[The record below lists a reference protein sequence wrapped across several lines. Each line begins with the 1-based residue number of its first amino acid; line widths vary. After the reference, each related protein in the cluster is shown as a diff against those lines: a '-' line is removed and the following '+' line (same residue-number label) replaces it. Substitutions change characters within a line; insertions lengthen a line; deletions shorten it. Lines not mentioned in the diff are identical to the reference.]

1 MNNITSFFE
10 YYKIINPKP
19 RNFIPVCAIVLIIL
33 SASVKASDEG
43 SIRSI
48 IDHILIENWTGDL
61 DGMIER
67 KKIRVLIPFNKMLF
81 FLDGPHMRG
90 ISVELLM
97 EFEKYINTKYK
108 SGNLNTKII
117 FIPTPR
123 NKLFSALDE
132 GYGDIAVGNLTITNQ
147 RRKIVDFSDPF
158 LSSVSEVLVTS
169 STTADV
175 KSIYDLS
182 GKKIYV
188 RPSSSYFENLE
199 KINLGFKNID
209 LPKIKIVQVEE
220 YLEDSDLLEM
230 VNSNLIPAMIIDNHK
245 AQFWAEIFEN
255 IQIHNMISIHNDGE
269 ISWAFRKD
277 SPILKSKIN
286 QFVKNHKKGTLLG
299 NILFKRYLR
308 ENKWVRNSL
317 TDKNFKRLESIAE
330 LFKKYGEKY
339 KFDWL
344 MLAALGFQESQL
356 DQSKR
361 SHRGALGIMQILPST
376 ARDKNIN
383 IKDIDKLEN
392 NIHAGSKYLRFLQ
405 DRYFTDEKLDAL
417 NQDLFTLAAY
427 NAGPARI
434 AKLRIEARESGF
446 DPNIWF
452 GNVEVIAAKRVG
464 RETVQYVSN
473 IYKYYIAYRLAL
485 DKKINTKKIK
495 IKASS

>member
-10 YYKIINPKP
+10 YYKINIPKS
-19 RNFIPVCAIVLIIL
+19 RNFIPVCAIVLIVL
-33 SASVKASDEG
+33 SSTVKASDEG

-90 ISVELLM
+90 ISVELLT

-123 NKLFSALDE
+123 NKLFSALKE

-147 RRKIVDFSDPF
+147 RKKTVDFSDPF
-158 LSSVSEVLVTS
+158 LSNVSEVLVTS
-169 STTADV
+169 STTAGV

-188 RPSSSYFENLE
+188 RLSSSYFENLE

-209 LPKIKIVQVEE
+209 LPKINIVQVEE

-230 VNSNLIPAMIIDNHK
+230 INSNLIPAMVIDNHK

-255 IQIHNMISIHNDGE
+255 IQIHNTISIHNDGE
-269 ISWAFRKD
+269 ISWAFRKH
-277 SPILKSKIN
+277 SPKLESNIN
-286 QFVKNHKKGTLLG
+286 EFVKNHKKGTLLG

-317 TDKNFKRLESIAE
+317 TEKHFKRLESIAE

-361 SHRGALGIMQILPST
+361 SHRGALGVMQILPST

-405 DRYFTDEKLDAL
+405 DRYFTDEELDAL

-434 AKLRIEARESGF
+434 AKLRTEARESGF

-473 IYKYYIAYRLAL
+473 IYKYYIAYRLAFN
-485 DKKINTKKIK
+485 KKINTKKIK